1 MQLRMT
7 NQREMILRDLKKSKG
22 HLTADELYER
32 VRKSMPRISLATVY
46 RNLEIL
52 SEAGIIR
59 KLEISGRQKR
69 FDSIIEDH
77 DHIYCVQ
84 CQQIENLDLDKS
96 DMNVPTQE
104 RINGYDI
111 TGFRLEVS
119 GLCPKCQKKTAKITT
134 ETKTNEGEKDMG
146 CGCKKGALTDEQKQ
160 VLEAMNTCD
169 GPCASK
175 DIAAATGLETK
186 QVSCRITALKKKGLV
201 DSPVRCKYEIT
212 DEGKSALKA

>member
-7 NQREMILRDLKKSKG
+7 NQREMILGELKKSKG

-69 FDSIIEDH
+69 FDAIVGDH

-84 CQQIENLDLDKS
+84 CQQIENLDIDKS
-96 DMNVPTQE
+96 EMSIPTHE
-104 RINGYDI
+104 SMKGYSI
-111 TGFRLEVS
+111 TGCRLEVS
-119 GLCPKCQKKTAKITT
+119 GICPKCQKKLAKIKT
-134 ETKTNEGEKDMG
+134 ENK
-146 CGCKKGALTDEQKQ
+146 
-160 VLEAMNTCD
+160 
-169 GPCASK
+169 
-175 DIAAATGLETK
+175 
-186 QVSCRITALKKKGLV
+186 
-201 DSPVRCKYEIT
+201 
-212 DEGKSALKA
+212 